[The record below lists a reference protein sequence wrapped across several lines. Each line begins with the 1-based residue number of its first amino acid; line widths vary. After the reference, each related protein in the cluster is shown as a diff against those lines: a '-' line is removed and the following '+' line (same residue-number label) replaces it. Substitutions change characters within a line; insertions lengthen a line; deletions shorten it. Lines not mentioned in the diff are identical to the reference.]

1 MTDSKS
7 RVMPDFCSRRYRTH
21 YITALNTLAR
31 MGVDLTQVDL
41 IAIGT
46 HENYRGE
53 VHNQE
58 PARGTALGPQTQ
70 IRLRIGASSA
80 VDYMPYQ
87 FFYGL
92 HGVTRRVEKWEDK
105 ARAFMAPFDAALI
118 RYTAKCH
125 QEALKYGSGLAER
138 RQIIRF
144 LKLFEFEVD
153 AYLPEN
159 ELLILASLLPQYQY
173 WSGNPE
179 FLVQVLSLML
189 PFSFEVT
196 ENVRNRYDI
205 PADIQT
211 RVGTAN
217 TRLGKETV
225 LGRSFVEGDSTY
237 RVTVSGVSPER
248 AAELV
253 PGRPLRKKLE
263 WLLERCMPSHSDYQI
278 EIQVDRN
285 AARLGKESPSARLGY
300 SVYV

>member
-1 MTDSKS
+1 MSDSQS
-7 RVMPDFCSRRYRTH
+7 QLMPDFCNRHYRTH
-21 YITALNTLAR
+21 YVTALNTLAR
-31 MGVDLTQVDL
+31 MGVDLIQVDL
-41 IAIGT
+41 IAHGT

-58 PARGTALGPQTQ
+58 PAPGTPLGPQTQ

-118 RYTAKCH
+118 RYTARCH
-125 QEALKYGSGLAER
+125 QEALKYGSGLAQR
-138 RQIIRF
+138 KQLIRF

-159 ELLILASLLPQYQY
+159 ELIILASLLPQYNY
-173 WSGNPE
+173 WSGNPD
-179 FLVQVLSLML
+179 FLVHVLSLLL

-196 ENVRNRYDI
+196 ENVRRRYAI
-205 PADIQT
+205 PEGIRT
-211 RVGTAN
+211 RIGQAN
-217 TRLGKETV
+217 ARLGTETV
-225 LGRSFVEGDSTY
+225 LGHSFVEGDSTY
-237 RVTVSGVSPER
+237 RVTVSGVSPQR
-248 AAELV
+248 AADLV
-253 PGRPLRKKLE
+253 PGKPMRQKLE
-263 WLLERCMPSHSDYQI
+263 WLLDRCMPSHSEHQI
-278 EIQVDRN
+278 EIKVDRN
-285 AARLGKESPSARLGY
+285 AARLGKESSSARLGY